1 MDGSSCTP
9 AVVGTSGTRP
19 KRGTV
24 RFGVV
29 CAKNAFRVRQ
39 VDVCESQKIDK
50 IRDFTAKFD
59 HICGKHTMTRKGFA
73 IASDAPPKI
82 RCCLLP

>member
-1 MDGSSCTP
+1 MPTTSLCDIKTGAYPGDSSCAP
-9 AVVGTSGTRP
+9 VVVGAPGTRP

-29 CAKNAFRVRQ
+29 CVKNAFRVRQ
-39 VDVCESQKIDK
+39 VDVCESKKIDK

-59 HICGKHTMTRKGFA
+59 HICGKTQ
-73 IASDAPPKI
+73 
-82 RCCLLP
+82 